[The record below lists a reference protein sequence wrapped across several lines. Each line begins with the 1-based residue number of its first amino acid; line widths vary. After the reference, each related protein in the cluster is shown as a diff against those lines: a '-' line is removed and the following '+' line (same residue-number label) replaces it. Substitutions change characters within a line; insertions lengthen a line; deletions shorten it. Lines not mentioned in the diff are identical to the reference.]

1 MCIRD
6 SLDRDGDG
14 LLEDEQGLPF
24 EFELVY
30 FQDSDDTRRIVLF
43 LKDLYSRAGVS
54 LIPKPSE
61 WSVMIDLLNS
71 RNFDAITLGWS
82 SGVETDIF
90 QMFHGSQIDDG
101 GDNFVNF
108 KSNELDSLIDQ
119 ARATVS
125 EDNRMPLWWRAEQI
139 LHEQQPYTFLMRRKS
154 LMFLDSRI
162 SNVEVTSLGL
172 NTEQVPVETYVPQ
185 ALQKHKRP

>member
-1 MCIRD
+1 M
-6 SLDRDGDG
+6 
-14 LLEDEQGLPF
+14 
-24 EFELVY
+24 
-30 FQDSDDTRRIVLF
+30 F

-125 EDNRMPLWWRAEQI
+125 EDKRMPLWWQAEQI

-154 LMFLDSRI
+154 LIFLDSRI